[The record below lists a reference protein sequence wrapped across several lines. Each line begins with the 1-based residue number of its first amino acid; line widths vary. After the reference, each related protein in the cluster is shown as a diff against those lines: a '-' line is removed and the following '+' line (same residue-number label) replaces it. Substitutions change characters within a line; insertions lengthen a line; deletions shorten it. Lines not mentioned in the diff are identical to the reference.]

1 MFPDGLARCLR
12 RMIAIRHYEPADR
25 AAVRR
30 ISCDTADAGR
40 PPAWF
45 DGARELLADL
55 LTCYH
60 TDCEPQSLWVAER
73 DGRVAGYLAGML
85 DTRRAQRI
93 MARRIWPA
101 AFSRAV
107 AAGLLANR
115 PLWRLAWHNRRLLA
129 GPRRA
134 AVVDLQVYP
143 AQLHVNLDAVA
154 RGCGIGGRLLAAFA
168 EQARAAGASG
178 LHAWVRADNAGAL
191 AFFVQ
196 AGFRELGRRP
206 WLWRDERTL
215 LDSVGMA
222 RRL

>member
-1 MFPDGLARCLR
+1 MICRCRR

-30 ISCDTADAGR
+30 ISCETADAGR
-40 PPAWF
+40 PLALF

-55 LTCYH
+55 LIRYH
-60 TDCEPQSLWVAER
+60 TDCEPQSLWIAER
-73 DGRVAGYLAGML
+73 DGRAAGYLAGML
-85 DTRRAQRI
+85 DTRRAQQV

-101 AFSRAV
+101 VFGRAV
-107 AAGLLANR
+107 AAGLLWRR

-134 AVVDLQVYP
+134 AVVDLRAYP
-143 AQLHVNLDAVA
+143 AQLHINLDAAA
-154 RGCGIGGRLLAAFA
+154 RGCGVGGRLLTAFM
-168 EQARAAGASG
+168 EQARAAGAPG

-191 AFFVQ
+191 AFFAR
-196 AGFRELGRRP
+196 AGFRELGRCP

-215 LDSVGMA
+215 LYSVGMA
-222 RRL
+222 RWL